1 MTRTSGSKV
10 LSNLFWKFAERI
22 LAQVITFIVSIILAR
37 LLLPEDYGVV
47 ALVLVFINI
56 ANVFVSSGFGEALI
70 IEDNADELEYSSI
83 FWSSFGFA
91 WILYF
96 VIVFAAPWI
105 SKVYHNPDLIIVF
118 RVLGLKI
125 PLSSINTVQ
134 HAIVSK
140 NLQFRRFFFSTLA
153 GTLISGVVGIGMAYK
168 GYGVWAI
175 VFQYLVNSSID
186 TLVLLFTVKWHPR
199 FMFSYE
205 RVKHMMKYGW
215 NLMFSTLINTVYG
228 ELQSLIIGVWYTS
241 ADLAQYKRGNQFPSL
256 FVNNVN
262 TAISSVLFPVMA
274 KEKDNV
280 KTVKAITRQSL
291 QLTSYIMFPIMTGLA
306 VTATPLVSVLLT
318 DKWLDCVPYLRICCA
333 CFVLQP
339 LQTANVQAINAI
351 GRSDVCL
358 KMEIIKKIIGVALLF
373 AAIPFGVIAIAYS
386 LLASVI
392 FSTIVSCTPNR
403 KLIFY
408 GYREQLK
415 DIIQPLIYCVIMVM
429 VVIPIQMLHIPQ
441 VAVLLLQILVG
452 SVVYILASAINKN
465 SSYIYLYAKLKII
478 KNKVISR

>member
-37 LLLPEDYGVV
+37 LLLPEDYGAV

-153 GTLISGVVGIGMAYK
+153 GTLISGVVG
-168 GYGVWAI
+168 
-175 VFQYLVNSSID
+175 D
-186 TLVLLFTVKWHPR
+186 
-199 FMFSYE
+199 
-205 RVKHMMKYGW
+205 
-215 NLMFSTLINTVYG
+215 
-228 ELQSLIIGVWYTS
+228 
-241 ADLAQYKRGNQFPSL
+241 
-256 FVNNVN
+256 
-262 TAISSVLFPVMA
+262 
-274 KEKDNV
+274 
-280 KTVKAITRQSL
+280 
-291 QLTSYIMFPIMTGLA
+291 
-306 VTATPLVSVLLT
+306 
-318 DKWLDCVPYLRICCA
+318 
-333 CFVLQP
+333 
-339 LQTANVQAINAI
+339 
-351 GRSDVCL
+351 
-358 KMEIIKKIIGVALLF
+358 
-373 AAIPFGVIAIAYS
+373 
-386 LLASVI
+386 
-392 FSTIVSCTPNR
+392 R
-403 KLIFY
+403 K
-408 GYREQLK
+408 
-415 DIIQPLIYCVIMVM
+415 
-429 VVIPIQMLHIPQ
+429 
-441 VAVLLLQILVG
+441 
-452 SVVYILASAINKN
+452 SVV
-465 SSYIYLYAKLKII
+465 
-478 KNKVISR
+478 